1 MIRRA
6 VATLC
11 LVLSSAV
18 LLAPAASAEA
28 SSRASSRASS
38 KASSK
43 DGVYRNAIKVKDW
56 DEDSRSAAA
65 LKAASKGCRDDDNS
79 RAKITVKKGE
89 RVATYRFDC
98 VAGAA
103 LAT

>member
-6 VATLC
+6 VVTVC
-11 LVLSSAV
+11 LVLSALALS
-18 LLAPAASAEA
+18 APAASA
-28 SSRASSRASS
+28 

-43 DGVYRNAIKVKDW
+43 DGVYSNTVKVKDW
-56 DEDSRSAAA
+56 DEDARSAAA
-65 LKAASKGCRDDDNS
+65 LKAATRGCRNDDNA
-79 RAKITVKKGE
+79 RAKIKVTKGE